1 MGSYA
6 EATSGAGSTQE
17 YPTPL
22 LTVGAELDGGLGRPA
37 MIGVR
42 LKGSDG
48 AAANHSAGN
57 STVFQLTKK
66 PVVILPGLD
75 HSSFCPGFQVAT
87 NAPPPSSS
95 LLLLL
100 SAPPLP
106 TFLPPSHPPRA
117 FLLHILLSA
126 PPLPSSYFS
135 ASLPPS
141 QSIPMSS
148 RSDKALP
155 RCRFIVWTAIQLLLI
170 RQLHRHG

>member
-87 NAPPPSSS
+87 NASPPHSPLCSSS
-95 LLLLL
+95 PLLLL
-100 SAPPLP
+100 S
-106 TFLPPSHPPRA
+106 
-117 FLLHILLSA
+117 LLFCLL
-126 PPLPSSYFS
+126 
-135 ASLPPS
+135 PS
-141 QSIPMSS
+141 QSIPMKS
-148 RSDKALP
+148 RSDKAFQ

-170 RQLHRHG
+170 RQLHHHG